1 MGKYQLRGVDARTR
15 YADMTADA
23 CSRAY
28 AADILRARLLSIAG
42 VVAIGVLSFVAA
54 SFSNWFFYAIG
65 IFAIGL
71 VVVLFRKWTTI
82 KYTELMGILTHDCDP
97 QKLRLVLERS
107 LRGAKRA
114 RSKAVLEDDIA
125 TCEYYCGEPEAALAR
140 LAGVEQR
147 DKHDKLG
154 IRKTSLELLCR
165 YALGDAAGA
174 KQALAELKALRSQ
187 VPSSS
192 AWAVPLETMYESDKE
207 LLRPHDQWTRKDAER
222 MYKRLAYAD
231 NHLNRVSAQL
241 RLAEYELLHRGAA
254 EARRLLEDPA
264 LEPLCPRDQAERAR
278 LLARLG

>member
-15 YADMTADA
+15 YADMTASA
-23 CSRAY
+23 CARAY
-28 AADILRARLLSIAG
+28 AADILRARLLSLAG
-42 VVAIGVLSFVAA
+42 AVAIGVLSFVAA
-54 SFSNWFFYAIG
+54 SFSNWFFYVIG

-97 QKLRLVLERS
+97 EKLRWALERS
-107 LRGAKRA
+107 LRGKARA
-114 RSKAVLEDDIA
+114 RSKAALEDDIA
-125 TCEYYCGEPEAALAR
+125 ACAYYCGEPEAALAR
-140 LAGVEQR
+140 LAGVEPR
-147 DKHDKLG
+147 GAHDKLG

-174 KQALAELKALRSQ
+174 KRALSELKALRGQ

-222 MYKRLAYAD
+222 MYNRLMYAE
-231 NHLNRVSAQL
+231 NHLERASAQL
-241 RLAEYELLHRGAA
+241 RLAEYELLHRGAD

-264 LEPLCPRDQAERAR
+264 LEPLCPRDRAERAR